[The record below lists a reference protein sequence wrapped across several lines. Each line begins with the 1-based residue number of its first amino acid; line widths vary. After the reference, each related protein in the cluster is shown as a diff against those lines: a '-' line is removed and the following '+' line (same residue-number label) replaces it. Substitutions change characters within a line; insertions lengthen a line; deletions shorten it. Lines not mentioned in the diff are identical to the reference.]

1 MTVKK
6 SARRNDRGDK
16 GREMPVREDC
26 QLYARVTQMLGNGR
40 VLAACDDGVVRMC
53 KIRGAMRKREWVRA
67 GDTVLIALRSFQ
79 DEKADLVFKYDEGEV
94 HRLRRLGELAD
105 ADAADDLVEDEDELA
120 GVIEFD
126 PGDESAWGRM

>member
-6 SARRNDRGDK
+6 SARRNDRDK
-16 GREMPVREDC
+16 GREMPVREDG

-53 KIRGAMRKREWVRA
+53 KIRGAMRKREWVRT

-79 DEKADLVFKYDEGEV
+79 DDKADLVFKYEEGEV

-105 ADAADDLVEDEDELA
+105 ADAVDDLADDDDELA
-120 GVIEFD
+120 GVVDFD
-126 PGDESAWGRM
+126 PGDESAWGRI